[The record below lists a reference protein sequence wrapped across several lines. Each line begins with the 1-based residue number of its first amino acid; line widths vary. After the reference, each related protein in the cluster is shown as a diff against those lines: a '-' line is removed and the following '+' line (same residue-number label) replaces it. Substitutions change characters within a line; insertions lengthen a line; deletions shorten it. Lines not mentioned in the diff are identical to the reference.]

1 MTKLK
6 SYLLIALSVC
16 MMTSCLDKFPQD
28 EIPAGDAITTI
39 EEANQAVIGIY
50 NAWLSGALYSGYL
63 TLLPDLQTDFVYA
76 VNGYTNTYGDIWR
89 WKDILAT
96 NSQITSV
103 YGALYNVIGRCNFLL
118 ANVDKVRE
126 NIYNDEDFDRL
137 EQFCGEAYF
146 ARALAYSELIKLF
159 CKAYDSDEEAGEDLG
174 VVLRKEYYSDE
185 PLKRASLKE
194 SYAFVLED
202 LERAEDFLQL
212 SKEEEKDASLTFYSS
227 PYFSIYTVY
236 ALRARVALYMKDYD
250 NAIKYSSLLID
261 GAKDK
266 FALSSASQMYTTMT
280 DYLSY
285 TNKEISYYEYMWRYN
300 LSTESIWQ
308 VGFTTTSYGGALGS
322 VFFNWDFQ
330 SYKPDYVPAQ
340 WVLDLYTANDLRY
353 GVNFCQVTTG
363 HSHGLTWPLLA
374 KYWGNQNLFDAA
386 QLLHVSEPQVFRLAE
401 QYLIR
406 AEASVQKEKP
416 DYSKASKDIAELRKA
431 RYSSN
436 ASASLTADNAMD
448 IIEEERV
455 KELYMEG
462 FRLQDLKRWHKGFER
477 KPQEQSLSN
486 GSSLKVEADDPLFVW
501 PIPQHELESPDANI
515 LPNDSNNK

>member
-1 MTKLK
+1 MKKLK

-28 EIPAGDAITTI
+28 EIPAGSAITTI
-39 EEANQAVIGIY
+39 EDANQAVIGIY

-103 YGALYNVIGRCNFLL
+103 YGALYNVIGRSNFLL
-118 ANVDKVRE
+118 SNEENVRK
-126 NIYNDEDFDRL
+126 NIYNDEDFGRL
-137 EQFCGEAYF
+137 EQYCGEAYF

-159 CKAYDSDEEAGEDLG
+159 CEAYDSDEMAEEALG
-174 VVLRKEYYSDE
+174 VVLRKEYYSEE
-185 PLKRASLKE
+185 PLKRASLKD
-194 SYAFVLED
+194 SYALVIED
-202 LERAEDFLQL
+202 LKKAEDYLQL
-212 SKEEEKDASLTFYSS
+212 SPEEEKDASLTFYSS

-236 ALRARVALYMKDYD
+236 ALRARVSLYMKDYE

-261 GAKDK
+261 DAKDK

-285 TNKEISYYEYMWRYN
+285 TNKSISYYEYMWRYN

-322 VFFNWDFQ
+322 VFFNWDYQ

-340 WVLDLYTANDLRY
+340 WVLDLYAANDLRY
-353 GVNFCQVTTG
+353 GVNFCPVTTG

-374 KYWGNQNLFDAA
+374 KYWGNQELFESA

-406 AEASVQKEKP
+406 AEAYVQKSTP
-416 DYSKASKDIAELRKA
+416 DYVKASKDLTELREA
-431 RYSSN
+431 RYSSG
-436 ASASLTADNAMD
+436 ASVSLTEDNAMEV
-448 IIEEERV
+448 IEEERV

-477 KPQEQSLSN
+477 TPQEQSLAN
-486 GSSLKVEADDPLFVW
+486 GSSLKVEPNDPLFVW
-501 PIPQHELESPDANI
+501 PIPQHELESPGANI
-515 LPNDSNNK
+515 EPNKSNQ

>member
-1 MTKLK
+1 MCRMFK
-6 SYLLIALSVC
+6 
-16 MMTSCLDKFPQD
+16 
-28 EIPAGDAITTI
+28 
-39 EEANQAVIGIY
+39 
-50 NAWLSGALYSGYL
+50 YL
-63 TLLPDLQTDFVYA
+63 TLVCLLFAAGVHVSYA
-76 VNGYTNTYGDIWR
+76 QYDKDVFFMRGRRALADGKYAQAIENFNVLAQLDTADYWTFFFRGIAKYNLGDIR
-89 WKDILAT
+89 
-96 NSQITSV
+96 
-103 YGALYNVIGRCNFLL
+103 GARQ
-118 ANVDKVRE
+118 
-126 NIYNDEDFDRL
+126 DFDRTVRINPVFTSGYHYRGIT
-137 EQFCGEAYF
+137 ESRYGNYDQ
-146 ARALAYSELIKLF
+146 ALADLQKAIDLRPGEIGLYFSRGVTYFLSQQFDNAVKDFDKYIRKEPDDPSAFLNRGASYLFLGDTLKAFNDYNRAIKLDRF
-159 CKAYDSDEEAGEDLG
+159 DPEGYVRRGRL
-174 VVLRKEYYSDE
+174 
-185 PLKRASLKE
+185 
-194 SYAFVLED
+194 YAE
-202 LERAEDFLQL
+202 Q
-212 SKEEEKDASLTFYSS
+212 
-227 PYFSIYTVY
+227 
-236 ALRARVALYMKDYD
+236 KDYD

-322 VFFNWDFQ
+322 VFFNWDYQ

-340 WVLDLYTANDLRY
+340 WVLDLYAANDLRY

-374 KYWGNQNLFDAA
+374 KYWGNQDLFESA

-406 AEASVQKEKP
+406 AEAYVQKASP

-436 ASASLTADNAMD
+436 ASASLMADNAMQ

-486 GSSLKVEADDPLFVW
+486 GSSIKVEPDDPRFVW

-515 LPNDSNNK
+515 LPNESNKK

>member
-1 MTKLK
+1 MKKLK
-6 SYLLIALSVC
+6 LYLLIAFSACVL
-16 MMTSCLDKFPQD
+16 TSCLDKYPQD
-28 EIPAGDAITTI
+28 EIPADTAITSI

-63 TLLPDLQTDFVYA
+63 TLLPDLQADLAYA
-76 VNGYTNTYGDIWR
+76 VNGYTNTYGDVWR
-89 WKDILAT
+89 WDILAT

-103 YGALYNVIGRCNFLL
+103 YGALYDVIGRCNFLL

-126 NIYNDEDFDRL
+126 NIYNDNDFDRL
-137 EQFCGEAYF
+137 EQYCGEAYF

-159 CKAYDSDEEAGEDLG
+159 CKAYDSDEMAAEALG

-185 PLKRASLKE
+185 PLVRASLKE
-194 SYAFVLED
+194 SYAFVITD
-202 LERAEDFLQL
+202 LERAEDCLQL
-212 SKEEEKDASLTFYSS
+212 TETDESYTFYGS

-236 ALRARVALYMKDYD
+236 ALRARVALYMKDYE

-261 GAKDK
+261 SGE
-266 FALSSASQMYTTMT
+266 FLLSSASEVYTTLT
-280 DYLSY
+280 DYLSMS
-285 TNKEISYYEYMWRYN
+285 NKQISYYEYMWRYN
-300 LSTESIWQ
+300 LSTETIWE

-322 VFFNWDFQ
+322 VFFNWDYA

-340 WVLDLYTANDLRY
+340 WVFGLYASNDLRY
-353 GVNFCQVTTG
+353 AANFTTVTTG

-374 KYWGNQNLFDAA
+374 KYWGNQDLFNGA
-386 QLLHVSEPQVFRLAE
+386 QLLHVYEPQVFRLSE

-406 AEASVQKEKP
+406 AEAYAQQQNP
-416 DYSKASKDIAELRKA
+416 DYAKASADIAALRKA
-431 RYSSN
+431 RYSSG
-436 ASASLTADNAMD
+436 ASATLVKDNAMQ

-477 KPQEQSLSN
+477 TPQDQSLSN
-486 GSSLKVEADDPLFVW
+486 GSSLKIEADHPLFVW
-501 PIPQHELESPDANI
+501 PIPQHELESPGANI
-515 LPNDSNNK
+515 QPNESNR